1 MKFRGLDYGFRLH
14 ADVPPESWIPMSAIE
29 ASARAPE
36 NLWRDEI
43 KATLALSWPMVLT
56 NLAQTAMTVTDVMIL
71 GRVSAGTLAAGAL
84 GSNLYFAPMV
94 FGLGLMLATVPM
106 MAHSVGRN
114 RHSVRELRRTVRQGL
129 WAAVLISL
137 PIWLLLWNGETIL
150 LAMGQESVLAAEAGA
165 YLRALQWGLL
175 PFYFYIVLRS
185 FITTLERPGWAT
197 IVAFVAVGVNLLGN
211 WALVFG
217 HLGSPALGIVGS
229 GIATSIASLM
239 MFVGMV
245 LVVSLDRR
253 FKRYRLFGRFW
264 RSDWPRFRQLMRLGI
279 PIAAMMAFETTLF
292 NAAAFLMGIIGAAS
306 LAAYAIVIQL
316 CSVSFM
322 VPLGVNQAATVRVG
336 IAYGAGDAAGVS
348 RAGWA
353 AYGVGVGFMALSALV
368 MIAVPHML
376 IGLFIDVQD
385 VANTEVVAIAATFL
399 IFAAL
404 FQIVDGAQAVGAGM
418 LRGLHDT
425 GVPMVIAA
433 IGYWGVGMP
442 LGALL
447 AFHYGMAGVGIWIGL
462 SAGLAVVA
470 VLLLWRWMKRDRLVS
485 LPGFSRA

>member
-1 MKFRGLDYGFRLH
+1 
-14 ADVPPESWIPMSAIE
+14 MSAIE
-29 ASARAPE
+29 TSARAPE
-36 NLWRDEI
+36 NLWRGEI
-43 KATLALSWPMVLT
+43 RATLALSWPMVLT

-71 GRVSAGTLAAGAL
+71 GRVSANTLAAGAL

-106 MAHSVGRN
+106 MAHAVGRN

-129 WAAVLISL
+129 WAAVFISI

-150 LAMGQESVLAAEAGA
+150 LAMGQEPALAAEAGI

-197 IVAFVAVGVNLLGN
+197 VVAFIAVGVNLLGN

-217 HLGSPALGIVGS
+217 HLGAPALGIVGS
-229 GIATSIASLM
+229 GIATSFSSLM

-264 RSDWPRFRQLMRLGI
+264 RSDWSRFWQLMRLGL

-316 CSVSFM
+316 CSISFM
-322 VPLGVNQAATVRVG
+322 VPLGINQAATVRVG
-336 IAYGAGDAAGVS
+336 IAYGAGDASGIS
-348 RAGWA
+348 RAGWT
-353 AYGVGVGFMALSALV
+353 AYGVGVGFMALSALI
-368 MIAVPHML
+368 MISVPHLL
-376 IGLFIDVQD
+376 IGFFIDVHA
-385 VANTEVVAIAATFL
+385 VANAEVVAIAATFL
-399 IFAAL
+399 VFAAL

-425 GVPMVIAA
+425 GVPMVIAG

-447 AFHYGMAGVGIWIGL
+447 AFHYGWAGAGIWIGL

-470 VLLLWRWMKRDRLVS
+470 VLLLWRWMKRDRLAPILRS
-485 LPGFSRA
+485 GRT

>member
-1 MKFRGLDYGFRLH
+1 
-14 ADVPPESWIPMSAIE
+14 
-29 ASARAPE
+29 
-36 NLWRDEI
+36 
-43 KATLALSWPMVLT
+43 
-56 NLAQTAMTVTDVMIL
+56 
-71 GRVSAGTLAAGAL
+71 
-84 GSNLYFAPMV
+84 
-94 FGLGLMLATVPM
+94 
-106 MAHSVGRN
+106 
-114 RHSVRELRRTVRQGL
+114 LRRTVRQGL

-150 LAMGQESVLAAEAGA
+150 LAMGQEPALAAEAGA

-197 IVAFVAVGVNLLGN
+197 VVAFVAVGVNLLGN

-316 CSVSFM
+316 CSISFM

-336 IAYGAGDAAGVS
+336 IAHGAGDAAGVS

-353 AYGVGVGFMALSALV
+353 AYGVGVGFMGLSALV
-368 MIAVPHML
+368 MITVPHLL
-376 IGLFIDVQD
+376 IGLFIDVHNI
-385 VANTEVVAIAATFL
+385 ANAEVVAIAATFL

-470 VLLLWRWMKRDRLVS
+470 VLLLWRWMKRDLLAPVPR
-485 LPGFSRA
+485 FSST

>member
-1 MKFRGLDYGFRLH
+1 
-14 ADVPPESWIPMSAIE
+14 MSAIE

-137 PIWLLLWNGETIL
+137 PIWLLLWNGEPIL
-150 LAMGQESVLAAEAGA
+150 LAMGQEPALAAEAGA

-197 IVAFVAVGVNLLGN
+197 VVAFVAVGVNLLGN

-264 RSDWPRFRQLMRLGI
+264 RADWPRFRQLMRLGI

-316 CSVSFM
+316 CSISFM

-353 AYGVGVGFMALSALV
+353 AYGVGVGFMGLSALV
-368 MIAVPHML
+368 MITVPHLL
-376 IGLFIDVQD
+376 IGLFIDVHNI
-385 VANTEVVAIAATFL
+385 ANAEVVAIAATFL

-425 GVPMVIAA
+425 GVPMIIAA

-447 AFHYGMAGVGIWIGL
+447 AFHYGMAGAGIWIGL

-470 VLLLWRWMKRDRLVS
+470 VLLLWRWMKRDLLAPVPR
-485 LPGFSRA
+485 FSST

>member
-1 MKFRGLDYGFRLH
+1 
-14 ADVPPESWIPMSAIE
+14 MSAIE

-71 GRVSAGTLAAGAL
+71 GRVSANTLAAGAL

-94 FGLGLMLATVPM
+94 FGLGLMLATIPM

-137 PIWLLLWNGETIL
+137 PIWLLLWNGEPIL
-150 LAMGQESVLAAEAGA
+150 LAMGQEPALAAEAGA

-197 IVAFVAVGVNLLGN
+197 VVAFVAVGVNLLGN

-229 GIATSIASLM
+229 GIATSLASLM

-253 FKRYRLFGRFW
+253 FRRYRLFGRFW

-292 NAAAFLMGIIGAAS
+292 NAAAFLMGVIGASS

-336 IAYGAGDAAGVS
+336 IAHGAGDAAGVS

-368 MIAVPHML
+368 MITVPHLL
-376 IGLFIDVQD
+376 IGLFIDVHD
-385 VANTEVVAIAATFL
+385 IANAEVVAIAATFL

-447 AFHYGMAGVGIWIGL
+447 AFHYGMAGAGIWIGL

-470 VLLLWRWMKRDRLVS
+470 VLLLWRWMKRDRLAPV
-485 LPGFSRA
+485 PRFNPT